1 VSFST
6 LILSAEDVG
15 ALLTLDECIEAV
27 AEAFAAHARGELP
40 APAVLG
46 YPAEQGGFHIKAA
59 ALAGSRPVFAAKLN
73 GNFPANPVRS
83 GLPTIQGVV
92 ILSDATDGRVL
103 AIMDS
108 GEITRLRTGAAT
120 AVAARHLARPESSS
134 VALYGCGLQGLIQ
147 LLSLGR
153 VLPLS
158 RVFAFDP
165 RPEASAW
172 LALELQRLTGIS
184 AVVLD
189 GDAMAAAT
197 RRADVVVTCTPSRQ
211 FFLRREAVGEGTFI
225 AAVGADDAGKQ
236 ELEPALMAAACVV
249 ADLVEQCARIGDL
262 HHALDAGVM
271 AAGDVHAELGELAAG
286 KRPGR
291 TDPKQITVFDSTGTA
306 LQDVAAAE
314 LVYRRAAAT
323 GRGIPVVLGA

>member
-1 VSFST
+1 VSFET
-6 LILSAEDVG
+6 LILTADDVRE
-15 ALLTLDECIEAV
+15 LLTLDECIEVV

-59 ALAGSRPVFAAKLN
+59 ALGGSRPVFVTKLN
-73 GNFPANPVRS
+73 GNFPANPVRA

-92 ILSDATDGRVL
+92 ILSDARDGRVL

-120 AVAARHLARPESSS
+120 AVAARYLARPESST

-147 LLSLGR
+147 ILSLGR
-153 VLPLS
+153 VLSLT
-158 RVFAFDP
+158 RVVAFDP
-165 RPEASAW
+165 RPDASAW
-172 LALELQRLTGIS
+172 LALELRRLTGIE
-184 AVVLD
+184 AVALD
-189 GDAMAAAT
+189 PGAMAAET
-197 RRADVVVTCTPSRQ
+197 RRADIVVTCTPSRR
-211 FFLRREAVGEGTFI
+211 FFLTREAVGEGTFI

-236 ELEPALMAAACVV
+236 ELEPALMAASTVV

-262 HHALDAGVM
+262 HHAIEAGAM
-271 AAGDVHAELGELAAG
+271 TAGEVHAELGALAAG
-286 KRPGR
+286 SRPGR
-291 TDPKQITVFDSTGTA
+291 TDKRQITVFDSTGTA

-314 LVYRRAAAT
+314 LVYRRAAAA
-323 GRGIPVVLGA
+323 GRGIPVALGA